1 MTRLVL
7 IGVLVSIVVIVLVL
21 WLIRARKLQERQA
34 LLWLVASLGVVVLG
48 LSSGVLEAVAR
59 TFGIAYP
66 PSALFLL
73 VVGFLGLALLDA
85 VITISKLSVRTRTLA
100 QRLAIMD
107 ERLETMARQIQM
119 GSEGRP
125 DVRDRAV

>member
-7 IGVLVSIVVIVLVL
+7 IGVIVSFVLIGL
-21 WLIRARKLQERQA
+21 ILGLIRSRRLQERQA
-34 LLWLVASLGVVVLG
+34 LLWLVAAVAVVVLG
-48 LSSGVLEAVAR
+48 ISSGALHAFAR
-59 TFGIAYP
+59 ALGIVYP

-73 VVGFLGLALLDA
+73 VVAFLGLALLDA

-107 ERLETMARQIQM
+107 ERLEQMSRQLQTTH
-119 GSEGRP
+119 GPPSEP
-125 DVRDRAV
+125 ATDV

>member
-7 IGVLVSIVVIVLVL
+7 IGVIVSSVLIFLVL
-21 WLIRARKLQERQA
+21 WLIRTRKLQERQA
-34 LLWLVASLGVVVLG
+34 LLWLVTCAGVVVLG
-48 LSSGVLEAVAR
+48 LSSGALAA
-59 TFGIAYP
+59 FSDMLGIAYP

-73 VVGFLGLALLDA
+73 VVAFLGLALLDA

-107 ERLETMARQIQM
+107 EQIDRMARQL
-119 GSEGRP
+119 GSTDEI
-125 DVRDRAV
+125 DRSPAV

>member
-7 IGVLVSIVVIVLVL
+7 IGVIVSFVIIGLVL
-21 WLIRARKLQERQA
+21 WLIRSRRLQERQA
-34 LLWLVASLGVVVLG
+34 LLWLVAALGVVILG
-48 LSSGVLEAVAR
+48 LSSGALHAFARVL
-59 TFGIAYP
+59 GIVYP

-73 VVGFLGLALLDA
+73 VVAFLGLALLDA

-107 ERLETMARQIQM
+107 ERMEQMARQLQTTH
-119 GSEGRP
+119 GKSSEP
-125 DVRDRAV
+125 AADV

>member
-7 IGVLVSIVVIVLVL
+7 IGVVVSFVLIGLVL
-21 WLIRARKLQERQA
+21 WLIRTRKLQERQA
-34 LLWLVASLGVVVLG
+34 LLWLVTCVGVVVLG
-48 LSSGVLEAVAR
+48 LSSGALAAFSDVL
-59 TFGIAYP
+59 GIAYP

-73 VVGFLGLALLDA
+73 VVAFLGLALLDA

-107 ERLETMARQIQM
+107 ERMEQMSRQLQETQTTTSPLAT
-119 GSEGRP
+119 
-125 DVRDRAV
+125 DV